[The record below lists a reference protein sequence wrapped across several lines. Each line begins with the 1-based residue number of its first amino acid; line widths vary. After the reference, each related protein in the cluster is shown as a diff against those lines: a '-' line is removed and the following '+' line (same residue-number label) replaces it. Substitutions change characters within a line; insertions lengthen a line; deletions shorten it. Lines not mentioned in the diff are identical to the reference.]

1 MSLLLPDTGLLFW
14 MLLAFGVVFFV
25 LYKYGF
31 PIITSMIDARKQY
44 IDDALKGA
52 KEANEKIANIEQQCN
67 GLLEEARQKQVEIL
81 REATAA
87 GEQIVKEAREKA
99 AAEADKI
106 IADAKLVIEQQR
118 EDALSAVREEAA
130 KVAIAVAEKILR
142 SELTDKERQ
151 QAYIGKLVD
160 ETKESIKGGDGK

>member
-1 MSLLLPDTGLLFW
+1 MKRLQISSSSATGCW
-14 MLLAFGVVFFV
+14 
-25 LYKYGF
+25 K
-31 PIITSMIDARKQY
+31 RH
-44 IDDALKGA
+44 A
-52 KEANEKIANIEQQCN
+52 KNR
-67 GLLEEARQKQVEIL
+67 L
-81 REATAA
+81 TAA

-118 EDALSAVREEAA
+118 EDALSAVREEVA

-142 SELTDKERQ
+142 SELTDKEGQ

-160 ETKESIKGGDGK
+160 ETKESIKGGERK

>member
-1 MSLLLPDTGLLFW
+1 MLFKEVIEGP
-14 MLLAFGVVFFV
+14 LGIHI
-25 LYKYGF
+25 GF
-31 PIITSMIDARKQY
+31 HQEV
-44 IDDALKGA
+44 AL
-52 KEANEKIANIEQQCN
+52 
-67 GLLEEARQKQVEIL
+67 
-81 REATAA
+81 AA
-87 GEQIVKEAREKA
+87 GEKA

-160 ETKESIKGGDGK
+160 ETKESIKGGERK

>member
-1 MSLLLPDTGLLFW
+1 MSLLLPDAGLLFW
-14 MLLAFGVVFFV
+14 MLLAFGVVFLV

-81 REATAA
+81 REATVAR
-87 GEQIVKEAREKA
+87 EQIIKEAREKA
-99 AAEADKI
+99 DVETGKMIAEAKREI
-106 IADAKLVIEQQR
+106 LQQR
-118 EDALSAVREEAA
+118 EEALNAVREEAA
-130 KVAIAVAEKILR
+130 KVALAVAEKILR
-142 SELTDKERQ
+142 RELSDEERRQ
-151 QAYIGKLVD
+151 EYIEKLVD
-160 ETKESIKGGDGK
+160 ETKEEMQANRE